1 MPKHPDNP
9 PAVPLREEF
18 GLVQPRPGWWAWV
31 PDPHVIA
38 AVLAVV
44 PVLFVLGLTLGDRMQ
59 RVDGWSAWLSF
70 VALRPIAEE
79 LVFRGVIQ
87 GQLLHRTSARKLG
100 PVTQANLWTTAG
112 FVALH
117 FAAQPPGWALA
128 VALPSLVFGHVR
140 ERFGSVVPAIA
151 LHALYNAGFAV
162 VASWVH
168 P

>member
-1 MPKHPDNP
+1 MVRPH
-9 PAVPLREEF
+9 
-18 GLVQPRPGWWAWV
+18 PGWWAWL
-31 PDPHVIA
+31 PDTHFVA
-38 AVLAVV
+38 AVLAAV
-44 PVLFVLGLTLGDRMQ
+44 PVLFLLGLMLGDRMR

-87 GQLLHRTSARKLG
+87 GHLLQRMSARRIG

-117 FAAQPPGWALA
+117 FAVQPPAWALA
-128 VALPSLVFGHVR
+128 VALPSLVFGHMR
-140 ERFGSVVPAIA
+140 ERFGSVIPAVA
-151 LHALYNAGFAV
+151 LHAVYNTAFAV

>member
-9 PAVPLREEF
+9 PAVSLREEF
-18 GLVQPRPGWWAWV
+18 GMVRPQSGWWAWL
-31 PDPHVIA
+31 PDPHFVT
-38 AVLAVV
+38 AVLAAV
-44 PVLFVLGLTLGDRMQ
+44 PVLFLLGMTPGSRMQ
-59 RVDGWSAWLSF
+59 PVDGWSAWLSF

-87 GQLLHRTSARKLG
+87 GALLQRTPARRLG

-117 FAAQPPGWALA
+117 FAAQPPAWALA
-128 VALPSLVFGHVR
+128 VALPSLVFGHMR
-140 ERFGSVVPAIA
+140 ERFVSVIPAIA
-151 LHALYNAGFAV
+151 LHAVYNAAFAV
-162 VASWVH
+162 VALWVH